1 MLKRPV
7 IRMDNSPPPSLK
19 WLFIMAWRDSR
30 TYRKRLMLYM
40 AAIVLGVAA
49 LVSIRSFGS
58 ELNDAVNN
66 QARTL
71 LGADLMIQ
79 SRQPFTKHAK
89 QLIDSVGGEQSREVD
104 FSSMA
109 LFPKTGHTRLVQ
121 VRALKGGYPY
131 YGHFQTTPAIPDSVW
146 QQKKTALVEQSLLYQ
161 FDARPGD
168 SVRIG
173 NITFSIAAGLNE
185 VPGESNVISIVGP
198 RIFIPLHYLDQT
210 GLMQFGSRASYRAYL
225 HFKGNRDVNAVIDSL
240 KQDTASTNLRFETV
254 SDRTADLGRSMD
266 NLYHFLNLVGFVAL
280 LLGAIGVASSIHVY
294 IRQKLETVAILR
306 CLGASSW
313 QAFTIYTI
321 QALTAGLGGALIGI
335 LAGIGIQA
343 LLPGIMN
350 AFLPVTLPF
359 HIYWSAVF
367 EAVSIALGFTI
378 LFALLPLI
386 SIRNVTPLAVLRQ
399 SVDPVKLTA
408 WKDPLKLLCYG
419 LILGAVFAFSVFQ
432 TARWRTGLGF
442 TAGIIVVFLL
452 LSLVGWII
460 IKLVKRFIPSRG
472 SFTLRQGLANLFR
485 PHNQTLVL
493 MITIGM
499 ATFLIATLY
508 LVQGTLVKQI
518 RLVGGKDRP
527 NMVLFDIQKNQ
538 VAGLEDTLR
547 QYNLPILQNVPIVTA
562 RLTHIGNRSISKII
576 HDSTAR
582 RAHWAMR
589 HEFRI
594 TYRDSLVGTETLV
607 KGHLQTRQDSSSG
620 LPLVSLEQGIARDLR
635 VGIGDTLVFNVQ
647 GVQIKSL
654 VGSIRA
660 VNWRRIQPNF
670 FVVFPDGV
678 LNQAP
683 HFNVITTRTANDRQS
698 AALQRAAV
706 SAYPNISIIDL
717 KLILQTVNSV
727 MDRISFAI
735 QFMTLFSVLTG
746 LIVLIG
752 SLVTS
757 RYQRLHESVLLRTM
771 GASVRQ
777 VQRIMAVEYV
787 MLGIFSTLTG
797 LILSVI
803 ATWLLSHTMFDSGF
817 VISWPSVIL
826 TILIVP
832 GITLL
837 VGLFL
842 NRRIHRHAP
851 LEILREEG

>member
-1 MLKRPV
+1 MSKV
-7 IRMDNSPPPSLK
+7 AKPSFR
-19 WLFIMAWRDSR
+19 WLIVMAWRDSR
-30 TYRKRLMLYM
+30 TYRRRLALYM

-58 ELNDAVNN
+58 ELNDAVKD
-66 QARTL
+66 QSRTL

-79 SRQPFTKHAK
+79 SRQPFSPHVE

-121 VRALKGGYPY
+121 VRALKGAYPY
-131 YGHFQTTPAIPDSVW
+131 YGHFQTTPEIPDSIW
-146 QQKKTALVEQSLLYQ
+146 QHKKAALVEQSLLYQ
-161 FDARPGD
+161 FDAHPGD

-173 NITFSIAAGLNE
+173 NVTFVVAAGLNE
-185 VPGESNVISIVGP
+185 VPGESSVISIVGP

-210 GLMQFGSRASYRAYL
+210 GLIKFGSRASYRAYL
-225 HFKGNRDVNAVIDSL
+225 HFRGNRDVNAVIDSL
-240 KQDTASTNLRFETV
+240 KQDTAGRNLRYETV

-294 IRQKLETVAILR
+294 IRQKLDTVAILR
-306 CLGASSW
+306 CLGATSW
-313 QAFTIYTI
+313 QAVAIYTI
-321 QALTAGLGGALIGI
+321 QAFTAGIGGAVIGI

-343 LLPGIMN
+343 LLPGIMS
-350 AFLPVTLPF
+350 AFIPVTLPF
-359 HIYWSAVF
+359 HIYWIAVI
-367 EAVSIALGFTI
+367 EAVAIALGFTV

-386 SIRNVTPLAVLRQ
+386 SIRNVTPLAVLRH
-399 SVDPVKLTA
+399 SVDPVSFKA
-408 WKDPLKLLCYG
+408 WKDPLKLTGYI

-432 TARWRTGLGF
+432 TNRLSTGIGF
-442 TAGIIVVFLL
+442 TIGIIIVFLL
-452 LSLVGWII
+452 LSLVGWVIM
-460 IKLVKRFIPSRG
+460 KLVHRFIPSKG

-518 RLVGGKDRP
+518 RLVAGNDRP
-527 NMVLFDIQKNQ
+527 NMVFFDIQKNQ
-538 VAGLEDTLR
+538 VTGLEDTLKH
-547 QYNLPILQNVPIVTA
+547 YGVPILQNVPIVTA
-562 RLTHIGNRSISKII
+562 RLTYIGNRSVGSII
-576 HDSTAR
+576 HDTSTR

-594 TYRDSLVGTETLV
+594 TYRDSLIGTETLV
-607 KGHLQTRQDSSSG
+607 KGRLQTASDSAGG
-620 LPLVSLEQGIARDLR
+620 LPKVSLEQGIARDLR
-635 VGIGDTLVFNVQ
+635 VGLGDTLIFNVQ
-647 GVQIKSL
+647 GMPITTV
-654 VGSIRA
+654 VGSIRQ

-683 HFNVITTRTANDRQS
+683 HFNVITTHTSNDRQS
-698 AALQRAAV
+698 AILQRAAV
-706 SAYPNISIIDL
+706 RAYPNISIIDL

-727 MDRISFAI
+727 MDKISFAI
-735 QFMTLFSVLTG
+735 RFMTLFSVLTG

-777 VQRIMAVEYV
+777 VQHIMAVEYV

-797 LILSVI
+797 LVLSVI
-803 ATWLLSHTMFDSGF
+803 ATWMLSHSMFHSGF
-817 VISWPSVIL
+817 VISWESVVL
-826 TILIVP
+826 TIIIVP
-832 GITLL
+832 GITLM
-837 VGLFL
+837 VGLLL